1 MADRVFIKREDME
14 EAMSDF
20 IPSANTHEV
29 ELQNLVAVLE
39 CTSKEMIPTR
49 FQKLPRGKIISEIQE
64 LKSALGER

>member
-1 MADRVFIKREDME
+1 ME

-39 CTSKEMIPTR
+39 CTSKEMIPAR